1 MPASPFNHIQLLR
14 YASLFTYACVG
25 IPLLQYE
32 TVVAEMLEGNR
43 PAYFYDLWL
52 GCYLAFGLVFWFLT
66 HDMGARNPS
75 GLRRLVQILLLLVLN
90 LLAIAVGWLSQ
101 SGLCALLLVVV
112 SVALPWI
119 LNLQVGVAWMVL
131 QNFSL
136 LPLFASWPN
145 YSLSQAIWQA
155 AMYLGISTTTFV
167 TSMIAWQQAEA
178 REEQRRLNA
187 ELRATRAL
195 LAESSRLGE
204 RMRVSRA
211 LHDLVGHHLTA
222 LSLNLEVASHLVSG
236 QAQEHVRQ
244 AQSVARLLLS
254 DVREVVSQLREDDSI
269 DLTAAL
275 HALVEGV
282 PGLQI
287 HLDLPA
293 RFTVDD
299 PRRAQLLLRCAQEII
314 TNTVRHAGARN
325 LWLAFER
332 TSDRRLAIH
341 ARDDGHGSAQLKH
354 GNGLSGMQERLSQ
367 FGGQLDIATA
377 KDQGFTLDAW
387 LPMEATQ

>member
-155 AMYLGISTTTFV
+155 AMYLGISTT
-167 TSMIAWQQAEA
+167 
-178 REEQRRLNA
+178 
-187 ELRATRAL
+187 
-195 LAESSRLGE
+195 
-204 RMRVSRA
+204 SRA
-211 LHDLVGHHLTA
+211 
-222 LSLNLEVASHLVSG
+222 S
-236 QAQEHVRQ
+236 R
-244 AQSVARLLLS
+244 
-254 DVREVVSQLREDDSI
+254 
-269 DLTAAL
+269 
-275 HALVEGV
+275 
-282 PGLQI
+282 
-287 HLDLPA
+287 
-293 RFTVDD
+293 
-299 PRRAQLLLRCAQEII
+299 PRRARSSAGSIPNCAPPARCW
-314 TNTVRHAGARN
+314 RN
-325 LWLAFER
+325 PAAWPNAPASR
-332 TSDRRLAIH
+332 ANCTICSATTSPR
-341 ARDDGHGSAQLKH
+341 
-354 GNGLSGMQERLSQ
+354 
-367 FGGQLDIATA
+367 
-377 KDQGFTLDAW
+377 
-387 LPMEATQ
+387 

>member
-204 RMRVSRA
+204 RMRISRE

-332 TSDRRLAIH
+332 TSDRRLAIP

>member
-1 MPASPFNHIQLLR
+1 MPHFNHVRLLR

-25 IPLLQYE
+25 IPLLQFD
-32 TVVAEMLEGNR
+32 TVVADMLERGR
-43 PAYFYDLWL
+43 PGYFYDLWL
-52 GCYLAFGLVFWFLT
+52 GSYLAFGLLFWFLT
-66 HDMGARNPS
+66 RDMGSRNAS
-75 GLRRLVQILLLLVLN
+75 GLRRLVQVASLLLLN

-119 LNLQVGVAWMVL
+119 LSLRIGVAWMIL

-136 LPLFASWPN
+136 LPLFASWPT
-145 YSLSQAIWQA
+145 YSLSLAAWQAI
-155 AMYLGISTTTFV
+155 MYLGISATTFV
-167 TSMIAWQQAEA
+167 ASLVARQQAEA
-178 REEQRRLNA
+178 REDQRRLNA

-204 RMRVSRA
+204 RMRISRE

-236 QAQEHVRQ
+236 PAHEHVRQ
-244 AQSVARLLLS
+244 AQSVARLLLT

-275 HALVEGV
+275 EALTEGV
-282 PGLQI
+282 PGLDI
-287 HLDLPA
+287 HLELPT

-314 TNTVRHAGARN
+314 TNAVRHANARN
-325 LWLAFER
+325 LWLSFER
-332 TSDRRLAIH
+332 TDDRRLAIH
-341 ARDDGHGSAQLKH
+341 ARDDGRGVIQLKP
-354 GNGLSGMQERLSQ
+354 GNGLTGMRERLSQ
-367 FGGQLDIATA
+367 FGGQLDIVTSR
-377 KDQGFTLDAW
+377 DQGFALDAW
-387 LPMEATQ
+387 LPLEATP

>member
-178 REEQRRLNA
+178 REEQRRHNA
-187 ELRATRAL
+187 E
-195 LAESSRLGE
+195 
-204 RMRVSRA
+204 
-211 LHDLVGHHLTA
+211 
-222 LSLNLEVASHLVSG
+222 
-236 QAQEHVRQ
+236 
-244 AQSVARLLLS
+244 
-254 DVREVVSQLREDDSI
+254 
-269 DLTAAL
+269 
-275 HALVEGV
+275 
-282 PGLQI
+282 
-287 HLDLPA
+287 
-293 RFTVDD
+293 
-299 PRRAQLLLRCAQEII
+299 
-314 TNTVRHAGARN
+314 
-325 LWLAFER
+325 
-332 TSDRRLAIH
+332 
-341 ARDDGHGSAQLKH
+341 
-354 GNGLSGMQERLSQ
+354 
-367 FGGQLDIATA
+367 
-377 KDQGFTLDAW
+377 
-387 LPMEATQ
+387 

>member
-1 MPASPFNHIQLLR
+1 MPASAFNHIQLLR

-25 IPLLQYE
+25 IPLLQFE
-32 TVVAEMLEGNR
+32 TVVAEMLERGR
-43 PAYFYDLWL
+43 PAHFYDLWL

-75 GLRRLVQILLLLVLN
+75 WLRRLVQILLLLVLN

-204 RMRVSRA
+204 RMRISRE

-332 TSDRRLAIH
+332 TDDRRLAIH

-354 GNGLSGMQERLSQ
+354 GNGLSGMQERLAQ
-367 FGGQLDIATA
+367 FGGRLDIATA